1 MSGVSRSARL
11 IARDWPE
18 FGSAERPA
26 AVSAQELQQRI
37 ETLLQRLLIPAAL
50 TQSANEFRD
59 HLLEDGRVIRQFRSV
74 NG

>member
-1 MSGVSRSARL
+1 
-11 IARDWPE
+11 
-18 FGSAERPA
+18 
-26 AVSAQELQQRI
+26 
-37 ETLLQRLLIPAAL
+37 LIPAAL